1 MAQDDIT
8 SWQAQARKRR
18 EDFDAKMAAE
28 EEAERKDRQI
38 ADARLK
44 QAGDVSTSSPQCALS
59 YNLTY
64 TVKMYCCGCTV
75 KSAN

>member
-44 QAGDVSTSSPQCALS
+44 QAGDVTITLP
-59 YNLTY
+59 
-64 TVKMYCCGCTV
+64 
-75 KSAN
+75 